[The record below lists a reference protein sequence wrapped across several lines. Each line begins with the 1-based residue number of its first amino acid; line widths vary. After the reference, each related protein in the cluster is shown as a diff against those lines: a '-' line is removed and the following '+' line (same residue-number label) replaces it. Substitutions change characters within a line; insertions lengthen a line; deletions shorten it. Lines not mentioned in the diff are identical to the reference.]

1 MKRIVAAIL
10 MIVTLS
16 LAGQRMYARSVTP
29 KEDSIAIFQM
39 RERMDEIRK
48 HRPTVALVLSGGGA
62 KGAAHIG
69 VIEHIESLGIPV
81 DMVLGTSMGGLIGGL
96 YSLGYTTD
104 EIESLTRNMD
114 WGWIFSDKLSREY
127 ISYTDMKYKEKY
139 MISIP
144 FYYEK
149 DYFKMKLADENRFDD
164 IMKQDVLNI
173 GADNEGGADLLKN
186 NLLGSLPA
194 AYIYGQ
200 NVSNLIS
207 SLTIG
212 YQDSIDFKELPKPFV
227 CIAADMVSGKPKIWH
242 SGKMNDAMR
251 STMSIPGIFAP
262 VRTQGMV
269 LVDGGLRDNY
279 PTALAKEM
287 GADIIIGVDLSQKS
301 KTYVQIN
308 NLGDIFGQTIEMLG
322 KDAFDRNV
330 DIPDVKIKPD
340 LPEFNMLSFTPT
352 AIDTIIVRGR
362 EAAMAQDSLLR
373 IVAARTAGKYQAPQK
388 KRAYDFHADSLVIAD
403 VEIRGVLPREQALL
417 RDRLQLKFGQKISRN
432 DLDHIVAQIY
442 GTQAYDSVTYELL
455 GDDEPFRLILNCK
468 KGPIHQFGL
477 GVRVDTEEIVS
488 VLLNF
493 GYNAHKMYGHS
504 VDYTVKISTNPY
516 MTLKWSYDAPKIP
529 TLNAAA
535 SLRVTD
541 MNALKFGDNKLSL
554 NFLHSRQEFYM
565 SNLKWR
571 WFDIKAGVRN
581 DIFNI
586 RNVKSEQIIGDYD
599 FTQLSNDFVS
609 LFADARSETF
619 DDGYFP
625 TKGFTAGAGY
635 SWTFAGFPTRINR
648 FHTVAADAKVV
659 APVGDVVAVLPYF
672 NARALFG
679 TDIPVAYFNAIGG
692 TIAGRY
698 VDQQIPF
705 IGITNLAAM
714 KSILTVYGLDLRFRL
729 ARNHYLTGIV
739 NYARDCDHFRYY
751 GQGPGYFG
759 AGVEYAYDTIF
770 GPIKGNI
777 HWSSITRKAGVYL
790 SAGFNF

>member
-69 VIEHIESLGIPV
+69 VIEYIESLGIPV